1 VPTARPG
8 NHRVVATRRDRRW
21 FFGAVL
27 AWLAVAIVVREFLEA
42 SFDPLRLLLR
52 LALAVVLA
60 WFLAR
65 LLTRDGR

>member
-1 VPTARPG
+1 
-8 NHRVVATRRDRRW
+8 VAGRRDRRW

-27 AWLAVAIVVREFLEA
+27 AWLTVAIVVREFLEA

-52 LALAVVLA
+52 LALATVLA